1 MIRPNQPEAAAFAGM
16 LAPSRVMEV
25 LDIIEHIR
33 PGIIPRPVRIGAN
46 RSVFTDEKR
55 LSVAAF

>member
-1 MIRPNQPEAAAFAGM
+1 MIRPNQPEAADFAGM
-16 LAPSRVMEV
+16 LAPSKVMEA
-25 LDIIEHIR
+25 LDIIEHIH
-33 PGIIPRPVRIGAN
+33 PGIIPRPVRVGAN